1 MQRIR
6 KKITI
11 YKFLPIDVHEIENLI
26 PTNFIDMLNIWNTDA
41 CRQNKEYFDYLKN
54 DAERILPFFDFKK
67 GIRKTNDLKMILL
80 TTIMQNI
87 VIIKI
92 HDIMK

>member
-1 MQRIR
+1 MQILHLLDR
-6 KKITI
+6 KLNEISGGERTKVALCKILVESPDI
-11 YKFLPIDVHEIENLI
+11 LCLDE

-67 GIRKTNDLKMILL
+67 GIVQTKFFY
-80 TTIMQNI
+80 
-87 VIIKI
+87 
-92 HDIMK
+92 